1 MNMIKIIILILIGL
15 LSLSQPANADKN
27 MITGTWKTIDDE
39 TRKVRS
45 LVELTIKDNKLYGI
59 ITKLFPNEGEAD
71 DPLCDKCSN
80 EKKDQPIL
88 GLQIIDGLTLKKNEW
103 KDGQILDPNNGK
115 TYDCKIWLENGKLQ
129 VRGYIGFFFRT
140 QEWIRG

>member
-45 LVELTIKDNKLYGI
+45 LVELTIKDNKLYGT

-71 DPLCDKCSN
+71 NPLCDKCSN

-88 GLQIIDGLTLKKNEW
+88 GLQIIDGLTLKQNEW